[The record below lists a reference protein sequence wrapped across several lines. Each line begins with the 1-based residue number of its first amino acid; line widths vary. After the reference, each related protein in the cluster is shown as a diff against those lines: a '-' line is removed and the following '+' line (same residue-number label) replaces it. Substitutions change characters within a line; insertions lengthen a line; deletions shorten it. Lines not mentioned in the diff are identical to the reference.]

1 MISQIYISFQTLS
14 LFSSLSPLFSL
25 PILQRSLPG
34 ELMLWTMFH
43 EQLDFLGLVSFSPH
57 CSIYSTV
64 VSFLS
69 SIFLLSVSLEAVDG
83 GRGRADEAFVVSVGR
98 CSASPLVDFIQDG
111 TRFGFCRTF
120 GEADMDLSLPIA
132 TPCTF
137 SFHFIV
143 NPNAVPPP
151 TLHQ

>member
-69 SIFLLSVSLEAVDG
+69 SIFCCLSRWRRWMVDVGGQMKLLS
-83 GRGRADEAFVVSVGR
+83 
-98 CSASPLVDFIQDG
+98 
-111 TRFGFCRTF
+111 
-120 GEADMDLSLPIA
+120 
-132 TPCTF
+132 
-137 SFHFIV
+137 
-143 NPNAVPPP
+143 
-151 TLHQ
+151 